1 MSLSKAD
8 GLPYSSFQVNASSY
22 YAAVVRNYPHWQI
35 LRQMDRPLLRFEGI
49 FTTELVSR
57 IAGNYSPEAYIQ
69 LDNEQSKEKL
79 MSSADIFKKFIS
91 DCVELDRNIQFQK
104 VAFQEA
110 EITLRYE
117 QYKLLSTQ
125 IHSYIKTVI
134 MPVLLKLDQCNRELY
149 VSFQYDNFTDAI
161 SSCRD
166 FQSLSRIVVMHFFE
180 FTCYSDKT
188 QRMKLLEL
196 AVRKGKELLPTLP
209 AIVFQQFLLRE
220 EHCDCCF
227 WLFLKYYDLAK
238 SMRYNIRY
246 KTTTSGHFL
255 CTEACDALLLSVN
268 EEHTELLRALGQTN
282 AMSALIRR
290 GVREGDF
297 KFASAM
303 LERVLDDSEPTKRT
317 RSSKMYITTDTLR
330 GNPRLSYTLYAIDYL
345 ITSDVALN
353 LQRARTNDLLMHLS
367 PLFTLDFDCSIALV
381 SGLHPRLGGTREH
394 TKMVRVQERD
404 GPAGKTKRTQYKS
417 TVVRVGSPLYL
428 LDEGVV
434 KKIWQMVGNHF
445 EILLYNVPRRSKAS
459 GKREL
464 AMLNRC

>member
-1 MSLSKAD
+1 M
-8 GLPYSSFQVNASSY
+8 
-22 YAAVVRNYPHWQI
+22 
-35 LRQMDRPLLRFEGI
+35 
-49 FTTELVSR
+49 
-57 IAGNYSPEAYIQ
+57 
-69 LDNEQSKEKL
+69 
-79 MSSADIFKKFIS
+79 
-91 DCVELDRNIQFQK
+91 
-104 VAFQEA
+104 
-110 EITLRYE
+110 
-117 QYKLLSTQ
+117 
-125 IHSYIKTVI
+125 
-134 MPVLLKLDQCNRELY
+134 LLKLDQCNRELY
-149 VSFQYDNFTDAI
+149 ATFRYDKFTDAI
-161 SSCRD
+161 SSCRE
-166 FQSLSRIVVMHFFE
+166 FQSLARIVVMHFFE

-188 QRMKLLEL
+188 QRTKLLEL

-209 AIVFQQFLLRE
+209 AIVFQQFLLGE
-220 EHCDCCF
+220 EHCACCF
-227 WLFLKYYDLAK
+227 WLFLKYHDLAK

-246 KTTTSGHFL
+246 KTTTSGYFL

-297 KFASAM
+297 KFASTM

-367 PLFTLDFDCSIALV
+367 PLFALDFDCSIALV
-381 SGLHPRLGGTREH
+381 SGLHPRLGGTREL
-394 TKMVRVQERD
+394 TKMVRDQEQGR
-404 GPAGKTKRTQYKS
+404 PAEKTKRTQYKS

-445 EILLYNVPRRSKAS
+445 EILFYNAPRRNKAS
-459 GKREL
+459 GNREL

>member
-1 MSLSKAD
+1 MSLSKPD
-8 GLPYSSFQVNASSY
+8 GLPYSSFQVNAQAY
-22 YAAVVRNYPHWQI
+22 YGAVVRNYPHWQI
-35 LRQMDRPLLRFEGI
+35 LRRMDLPFLKHEKI
-49 FTTELVSR
+49 FTKEFVSR
-57 IAGNYSPEAYIQ
+57 IAGNYSPEAYIK
-69 LDNEQSKEKL
+69 LGEERSKENL
-79 MSSADIFKKFIS
+79 MSFDSICKQFI
-91 DCVELDRNIQFQK
+91 DYCEELSRIRTFQSVAIEGARIRELWVQYERLSVLIHDNIQ
-104 VAFQEA
+104 
-110 EITLRYE
+110 
-117 QYKLLSTQ
+117 
-125 IHSYIKTVI
+125 TVI
-134 MPVLLKLDQCNRELY
+134 MPMLLKLDQCNRELY

-166 FQSLSRIVVMHFFE
+166 FQSLARIVVMHFFE

-268 EEHTELLRALGQTN
+268 EEHTELLRALGQSN

-290 GVREGDF
+290 GIREGDYQA
-297 KFASAM
+297 ASNM
-303 LERVLDDSEPTKRT
+303 LVNVLAEPAKRT
-317 RSSKMYITTDTLR
+317 RSSKMYIAADTLR

-394 TKMVRVQERD
+394 TKMVRVQGQD

-428 LDEGVV
+428 LDEGVL

-445 EILLYNVPRRSKAS
+445 EILFYNVPRRNKAS